1 MTTASDRSS
10 SVVAGIAR
18 RSSSVGPRASRDT
31 SIRRTSFASDPPTTL
46 RIVPFG
52 FSVDMP

>member
-31 SIRRTSFASDPPTTL
+31 TIGGTSFASDPPTTP

-52 FSVDMP
+52 FTVDMP

>member
-31 SIRRTSFASDPPTTL
+31 SNRRTSFASDPPTTL